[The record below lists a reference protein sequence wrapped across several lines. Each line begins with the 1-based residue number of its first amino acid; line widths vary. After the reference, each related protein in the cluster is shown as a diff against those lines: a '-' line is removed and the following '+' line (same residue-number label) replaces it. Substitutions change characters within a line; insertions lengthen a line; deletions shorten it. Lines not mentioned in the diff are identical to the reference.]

1 MGDRAESVS
10 AKGSR
15 NSTSRGRPP
24 RPGRRSD
31 QRSSTRPCPPV
42 EKAGQDPIDLKLLE
56 SQLLKSNDSVDD
68 SRVSSLQGEMLKTGL
83 RAGKVPGSEKA
94 GAASGEPVGRK
105 GGILRVPAAVIS
117 RDVSSPS
124 AVSLH
129 RTPRPGVDI
138 PRSRGTSTLSD
149 PSAMLAIPVLSE
161 YERVI
166 QRLRQTEIKVKSA
179 LQRLERCPDHMQKLL
194 VDMLTGKPELSYDLN
209 ILQELC
215 LRVLDIDAD
224 ASINDGIVQLLCA
237 SITQYCSSIMHL
249 LDEHHRGHFPDGIE
263 LEKVFF

>member
-1 MGDRAESVS
+1 MSDGVESVS

-15 NSTSRGRPP
+15 NSTPRGRPP

-42 EKAGQDPIDLKLLE
+42 EKTGQDPIDLKLLE

-68 SRVSSLQGEMLKTGL
+68 SRVSSLQGEMLKT
-83 RAGKVPGSEKA
+83 RP
-94 GAASGEPVGRK
+94 ASGEPVSRK

-149 PSAMLAIPVLSE
+149 PSAMLSIPVLSE

-179 LQRLERCPDHMQKLL
+179 LHRLERCPDHMQKLL

-224 ASINDGIVQLLCA
+224 ASLNDGIVQLLCA